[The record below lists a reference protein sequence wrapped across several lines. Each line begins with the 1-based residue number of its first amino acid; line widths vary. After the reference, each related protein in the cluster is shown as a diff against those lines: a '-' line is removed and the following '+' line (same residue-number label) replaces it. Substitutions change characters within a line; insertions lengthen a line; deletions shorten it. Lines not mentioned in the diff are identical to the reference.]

1 MRFSLFAVLLLSC
14 ASPPTTYNQGAF
26 RPPPPPRFSPVEDAP
41 HTFRPG
47 HPVRK
52 PSVEPQPRPKRYL
65 PPEPDGKPG
74 IWASE
79 APDPEPSIHVLG
91 VPIASPQEP
100 AQRSKTA
107 WCAAQARIAFT
118 ANKYAKRDAAW
129 LKCFANVL
137 VKGCLDAEKGNIE
150 RRIKADTAQPFDM
163 DRLAA
168 VTKSSEHAARAVA
181 RLCPEPTDPETSAG
195 YHAMIGLISR
205 INWGGQ

>member
-14 ASPPTTYNQGAF
+14 APAPRQYERGTPA
-26 RPPPPPRFSPVEDAP
+26 RPAP
-41 HTFRPG
+41 ARPG
-47 HPVRK
+47 VGLPLPGQPVRK
-52 PSVEPQPRPKRYL
+52 PDVQPQPKPKRYL

-100 AQRSKTA
+100 AQRSTTA

-118 ANKYAKRDAAW
+118 ADKYAKRDAAW

-168 VTKSSEHAARAVA
+168 VTKSS
-181 RLCPEPTDPETSAG
+181 
-195 YHAMIGLISR
+195 
-205 INWGGQ
+205 